1 MPLTHTRSFRVRHY
15 ECDAYGHLNNTNYL
29 RYMQEAA
36 FDASAAAGYDHA
48 AYEKMGRIWLVREN
62 EFEYLL
68 PLRHG
73 DTVEVKTWVH
83 DFRRVRSRRVYEFR
97 QAGSGQL
104 AAQASTDWVFLDST
118 TQQPVKIPNELI
130 KAYKPEVSPKHPPAS
145 ERFPKTPPQP
155 PGAFSIRRQIAWS
168 DVDPVMHVNNAMY
181 LEYIEDAGVQVSE
194 AFGWPMSRYLE
205 AGYGWFAS
213 RARILHLI
221 QARFGE
227 ELEITTFLSD
237 IKRASCIR
245 HYVIQRA
252 EDKELVAR
260 ARILWAFTTIATG
273 RPARIPGELLE
284 DLAANIAKGNA

>member
-29 RYMQEAA
+29 RYMQETA

-48 AYEKMGRIWLVREN
+48 AYEEMGHIWLVREN
-62 EFEYLL
+62 EIEYLQ

-73 DTVEVKTWVH
+73 DTVEVKTWVL

-97 QAGSGQL
+97 LAGSEQL
-104 AAQASTDWVFLDST
+104 AARASTDWVFLDSAT
-118 TQQPVKIPNELI
+118 HQPVKIPEELI
-130 KAYKPEVSPKHPPAS
+130 EAYQPEISPKQNSSS

-155 PGAFSIRRQIAWS
+155 KGAFTIRRQIAWS

-194 AFGWPMSRYLE
+194 SFSWPMSRYLE
-205 AGYGWFAS
+205 AGFCWFAS
-213 RARILHLI
+213 RTRILHLI
-221 QARFGE
+221 QTRFGE
-227 ELEITTFLSD
+227 DLEITTFLSN

-245 HYVIQRA
+245 HYIIQRA
-252 EDKELVAR
+252 EDKELIAR
-260 ARILWAFTTIATG
+260 AQILWAFTTIATG
-273 RPARIPGELLE
+273 RPTRIPSALLE
-284 DLAANIAKGNA
+284 DMAANISKENS